1 MKLIDQLRTAKNI
14 ARVARKQV
22 ALENLTLL
30 VGEVDRVSKDISDED
45 VIRVLRKIKKS
56 ELELLK
62 YSKES
67 TYSPLLDTIEEWLT
81 TPVTPEEIEDWI
93 TQNVDFSSLKNKMQ
107 AIGLVKEQFG
117 PGIDGNVVKSI
128 IQEKF

>member
-81 TPVTPEEIEDWI
+81 TPITSEEIEDWI